1 MRHRFFTALATAYLC
16 LMTYGSAWAAGPA
29 GPIPVW
35 VALSDTGG
43 AHAEAAEALRTR
55 VEQAQPGRVV
65 WRVAHWSQFS
75 SPNPEPSWVVAVGAA
90 AQRGMQELFAA
101 DTRPPP
107 LLAILVPR
115 LAFER
120 IADPARMQ
128 AGLLSAVFLDQ
139 PPARQLELIRLALPA
154 VRNVGL
160 LVGTEFREHSAAF
173 ERAAKERGMQLI
185 ASAVGQSGL
194 FAALQQVLADA
205 GVLLALPDPAVFNS
219 ETAANILMAAYRRQV
234 PLVGFS
240 PAYVKA
246 GALLAL
252 YSTPAQVGARGGE
265 VLRQSLAGKS
275 LPPPQWP
282 REFAVKVNQDVA
294 RSLGFALDEVRLG
307 EQLREGE
314 RP

>member
-1 MRHRFFTALATAYLC
+1 
-16 LMTYGSAWAAGPA
+16 MTYGSVWAAGPVA
-29 GPIPVW
+29 VW

-43 AHAEAAEALRTR
+43 AHAEAAEALRAR

-65 WRVAHWSQFS
+65 WRVAHWRQFS
-75 SPNPEPSWVVAVGAA
+75 SPNPAPQWVVAVGIA

-101 DTRPPP
+101 DATPPP

-120 IADPARMQ
+120 IADPARTQ
-128 AGLLSAVFLDQ
+128 TGLISAVFLDQ
-139 PPARQLELIRLALPA
+139 PPARQMELIRLALPA
-154 VRNVGL
+154 VRTVGMVL
-160 LVGTEFREHSAAF
+160 GGEYREHASAF
-173 ERAAKERGMQLI
+173 DRAAKERGMQLV
-185 ASAVGQSGL
+185 ASPVGQSGL
-194 FAALQQVLADA
+194 FAALQLALADA

-252 YSTPAQVGARGGE
+252 YSTPAQVGTRGGE
-265 VLRQSLAGKS
+265 VLRQALAGKS

-282 REFAVKVNQDVA
+282 REFVVKLNQDVA
-294 RSLGFALDEVRLG
+294 RSLGFALDEAKLG